1 MDIMNTDGMLRLS
14 LLEGQARAFLI
25 ESTQLVE
32 TARRLHGLSRI
43 ATAALGRTLTCT
55 AMMGAML
62 KGEKESVSVTIKGG
76 GPIGSVVTVGHVDG
90 SVKGYVDNPG
100 VDLPRTTKKLP
111 VGDAVGKAGKLTVVK
126 DLGLRDPYV
135 GQTNLVSGEIAEDF
149 AMYFTASEQV
159 PSLVSLGVLV
169 GDKVEAAGG
178 LIIQML
184 PGASEAAIRSV
195 EMSAPMFADISA
207 TMKEYHLKG
216 ALEQLLVHLQPEI
229 LGESQPVFKCNC
241 SRERIERMLITLGRE
256 EMEDMIA
263 TQHGAQVD
271 CHFCNKRYEFTE
283 AELQTLLHQATG
295 EEK

>member
-76 GPIGSVVTVGHVDG
+76 GPIGSVVTVGHADG

-126 DLGLRDPYV
+126 G
-135 GQTNLVSGEIAEDF
+135 SG
-149 AMYFTASEQV
+149 TA
-159 PSLVSLGVLV
+159 
-169 GDKVEAAGG
+169 
-178 LIIQML
+178 
-184 PGASEAAIRSV
+184 
-195 EMSAPMFADISA
+195 
-207 TMKEYHLKG
+207 
-216 ALEQLLVHLQPEI
+216 
-229 LGESQPVFKCNC
+229 
-241 SRERIERMLITLGRE
+241 
-256 EMEDMIA
+256 
-263 TQHGAQVD
+263 
-271 CHFCNKRYEFTE
+271 
-283 AELQTLLHQATG
+283 
-295 EEK
+295 